1 MLNINFTQDSET
13 INPIHLMST
22 NGNFVPTASISLSIS
37 RTQSIIEKINKYMK
51 TEEEINEMIRI
62 FALANL
68 IEEGI
73 KKVEEKY
80 MFNDDGTITE
90 REKKPKNL

>member
-1 MLNINFTQDSET
+1 MEILCPRHPLLHQQAGRNR
-13 INPIHLMST
+13 L
-22 NGNFVPTASISLSIS
+22 LK
-37 RTQSIIEKINKYMK
+37 KINKYMK

-68 IEEGI
+68 IEKGI

-80 MFNDDGTITE
+80 QLNDDGTITE
-90 REKKPKNL
+90 REKGPEKT

>member
-1 MLNINFTQDSET
+1 
-13 INPIHLMST
+13 
-22 NGNFVPTASISLSIS
+22 
-37 RTQSIIEKINKYMK
+37 MK

-90 REKKPKNL
+90 REKEPENL

>member
-1 MLNINFTQDSET
+1 MNAL
-13 INPIHLMST
+13 
-22 NGNFVPTASISLSIS
+22 TASTSSSTS

>member
-1 MLNINFTQDSET
+1 
-13 INPIHLMST
+13 
-22 NGNFVPTASISLSIS
+22 
-37 RTQSIIEKINKYMK
+37 MK

-68 IEEGI
+68 IEKGI

-80 MFNDDGTITE
+80 QLNDDGTITE
-90 REKKPKNL
+90 REKGPEKT

>member
-22 NGNFVPTASISLSIS
+22 NGNFVPAASTSSSTS
-37 RTQSIIEKINKYMK
+37 RPQSIIEKINKYMK

-68 IEEGI
+68 IEKGI

-80 MFNDDGTITE
+80 QLNDDGTITE
-90 REKKPKNL
+90 REKGPEKT

>member
-37 RTQSIIEKINKYMK
+37 RMRPIIEI
-51 TEEEINEMIRI
+51 I
-62 FALANL
+62 
-68 IEEGI
+68 
-73 KKVEEKY
+73 
-80 MFNDDGTITE
+80 
-90 REKKPKNL
+90 